1 VKVRLLAATPVPLA
15 ALATAAI
22 VLTSLTGP
30 DPAASQGAP
39 RAEVPAPAA
48 SEQPARAATVTV
60 GWVGDVTPGSQ
71 YGLPPGDGRSL
82 FAAVR
87 EDLHEPSVMAGNLE
101 GTLSTGGASK
111 CGPAPSPVC
120 FAFQAPPANAAGL
133 ADAGFDVLN
142 LANNHAHDFGPDGLG
157 QTRGALA
164 AAGLPATG
172 APGEVTVVRAGSRR
186 IAFVGFASYP
196 WSAPMNDPP
205 AVRELVRAAD
215 RQADHVVVLFH
226 GGAEGSD
233 RTRVPEG
240 RELHLGEDRG
250 DLRAFARQAIDAG
263 ADAVLGS
270 GPHVLRGME
279 VHRDRLVAYSLGNFA
294 GVHNFATAGTLGLS
308 AVLTLRLDAQGR
320 FAGGRLRPVRLDA
333 SGRPAPDPAGEAVA
347 LVRELSL
354 ADFGD
359 RAPRIRPDGELRAP
373 AQPR

>member
-1 VKVRLLAATPVPLA
+1 
-15 ALATAAI
+15 
-22 VLTSLTGP
+22 
-30 DPAASQGAP
+30 
-39 RAEVPAPAA
+39 
-48 SEQPARAATVTV
+48 VTV

-87 EDLHEPSVMAGNLE
+87 EDLHGPSVMAGNLE

-111 CGPAPSPVC
+111 CGPAPSPAC

-270 GPHVLRGME
+270 GPHVLRGLE

-294 GVHNFATAGTLGLS
+294 GVHNFATAGTLGCRPSSPS
-308 AVLTLRLDAQGR
+308 ASTRRALRGR
-320 FAGGRLRPVRLDA
+320 AAAARPARRLGPARAGPGGRGRRARARAVPGGLR
-333 SGRPAPDPAGEAVA
+333 RPRAPDRPRAARAA
-347 LVRELSL
+347 LPRDRPLT
-354 ADFGD
+354 
-359 RAPRIRPDGELRAP
+359 RAPVP
-373 AQPR
+373 